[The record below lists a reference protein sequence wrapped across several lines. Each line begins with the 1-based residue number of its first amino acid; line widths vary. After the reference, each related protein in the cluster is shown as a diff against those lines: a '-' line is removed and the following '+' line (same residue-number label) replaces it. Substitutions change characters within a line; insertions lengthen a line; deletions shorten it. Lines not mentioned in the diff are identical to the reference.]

1 MGPRGP
7 SLLLFMPPI
16 KWELDSILTK
26 YGKVTSL
33 PRLGYRK
40 TLASALLALSCSLT
54 VFFAL
59 SGRSQLLCCKLCST
73 ESHKE
78 WMSPA
83 NSHVWELRS
92 RLSTVRP
99 SDETTA
105 QLTLGELVRLTEPE
119 DPTELWLE
127 SRPTEM

>member
-1 MGPRGP
+1 MGPSGP

-16 KWELDSILTK
+16 RWELDSILTK

-33 PRLGYRK
+33 PRLGYGK

-54 VFFAL
+54 LFAL
-59 SGRSQLLCCKLCST
+59 SGRGQLLCCKLCSM

-78 WMSPA
+78 LMSPA
-83 NSHVWELRS
+83 NNHVWELRS
-92 RLSTVRP
+92 RLSTVRL

-105 QLTLGELVRLTEPE
+105 QLTLGELVRLPEPE

-127 SRPTEM
+127 SQPTER